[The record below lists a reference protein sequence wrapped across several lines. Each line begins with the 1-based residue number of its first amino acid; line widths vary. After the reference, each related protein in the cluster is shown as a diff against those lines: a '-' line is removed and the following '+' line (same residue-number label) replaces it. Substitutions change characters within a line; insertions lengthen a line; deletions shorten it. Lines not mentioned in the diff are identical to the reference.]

1 MQELWEGVQEQKNG
15 DKAEAISVGMVVGNV
30 RWQMILWAS
39 SISKDMAACP
49 NAQPLCKWLKA
60 QYAAA
65 FRRECMVPIVAAAA
79 AHTRLP
85 SRAGQQKT
93 RKFTKELAVGGGGH
107 GRELRSGSKFS
118 TGRCV
123 ANQ

>member
-39 SISKDMAACP
+39 SISKDMAACS
-49 NAQPLCKWLKA
+49 NTQPLCKWLNA

-65 FRRECMVPIVAAAA
+65 FRRECMVPIVALLQRTHTAAV
-79 AHTRLP
+79 TR
-85 SRAGQQKT
+85 RT
-93 RKFTKELAVGGGGH
+93 REDKKVY
-107 GRELRSGSKFS
+107 
-118 TGRCV
+118 
-123 ANQ
+123 